1 MLSLIAWSMRR
12 KPEDGGSAV
21 EYGLL
26 VTGIAGLIAAMVF
39 LFGDSVGEL
48 FNQTCADI
56 SAGGT
61 GHVSVT
67 C

>member
-1 MLSLIAWSMRR
+1 MWLIASSTRR
-12 KPEDGGSAV
+12 TTEDGGSAV

-39 LFGDSVGEL
+39 LFGDAVGGL
-48 FNQTCADI
+48 FDKTCSDI
-56 SAGGT
+56 SNGANGNI
-61 GHVSVT
+61 SVT